1 MGERLTKD
9 DIIRALLDASF
20 FCSAGATSL
29 KDVADRLGIKKA
41 SLYNHF
47 ASRDDLIRQAMASCA
62 EYIEAITFAPADIL
76 GIARKYPAETVLKGI
91 VNRYFRMHEKMPLFQ
106 IYTFIESQKYF
117 SKDAADIIDAQ
128 NSKLIAQ
135 TDSVLEAL
143 RSVQKIAVPQERIH
157 GTSICFCAA
166 VREFLNQYLM
176 ERKSI
181 VAANPDSGEGQLF
194 APPPDGHG
202 LERVDAYIGTFAAL
216 LKGGAIPRP

>member
-1 MGERLTKD
+1 MSERITKD

-47 ASRDDLIRQAMASCA
+47 ASRDDLFRQATASCA
-62 EYIEAITFAPADIL
+62 EYIDAITFAPPDIQ
-76 GIARKYPAETVLKGI
+76 GVAKKYPAETVLKGI
-91 VNRYFRMHEKMPLFQ
+91 VNRYFRMHEKTPLFQ
-106 IYTFIESQKYF
+106 IYTFVESQKYF
-117 SKDAADIIDAQ
+117 SKEAADIVSAE

-135 TDSVLEAL
+135 TDAVLEAL
-143 RSVQKIAVPQERIH
+143 RAAQKITLPKERVH
-157 GTSICFCAA
+157 GTSVCFCAA
-166 VREFLNQYLM
+166 VRDFLNQYLM
-176 ERKSI
+176 ERKVI

-202 LERVDAYIGTFAAL
+202 LEQVNACIGSFAAL
-216 LKGGAIPRP
+216 LKS